1 MKRLIYIF
9 ILTFILMLVSCGE
22 DEKENIDF
30 FDIHKAKDIGSTF
43 MENMAYGTI
52 EDVGNLC
59 SDKVK
64 IIK

>member
-43 MENMAYGTI
+43 M
-52 EDVGNLC
+52 
-59 SDKVK
+59 
-64 IIK
+64 